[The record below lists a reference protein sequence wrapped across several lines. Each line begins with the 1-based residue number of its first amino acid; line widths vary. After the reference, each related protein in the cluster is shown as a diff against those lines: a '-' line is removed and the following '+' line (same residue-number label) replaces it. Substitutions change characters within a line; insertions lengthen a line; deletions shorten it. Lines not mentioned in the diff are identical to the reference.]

1 MPVPVWKVPALHR
14 TQTEAP
20 DSAWKEPA
28 WHEAQAACEVMP
40 VPVEK
45 VPAVQARLMTGVYVS
60 MRLAAKMPATSA
72 PINARL

>member
-1 MPVPVWKVPALHR
+1 MPVWKVPALHR

-28 WHEAQAACEVMP
+28 WHEAQAAGEVMP

-45 VPAVQARLMTGVYVS
+45 VPAVHVWDMALVKVS
-60 MRLAAKMPATSA
+60 PRNEYTAEISVAVS
-72 PINARL
+72 

>member
-14 TQTEAP
+14 TQTVAP

-28 WHEAQAACEVMP
+28 WHEAQAAGEVMP

-45 VPAVQARLMTGVYVS
+45 VPAVHVWGMALVKVS
-60 MRLAAKMPATSA
+60 LRNEYTAEISVAVS
-72 PINARL
+72 